1 MSLEPP
7 LKLLLE
13 DFVTPKQL
21 FYIRNHGNIPEIGAD
36 RYRLTVSGMVE
47 SPIELSLEEIRG
59 EFPKESVTATLRC
72 ADNRREDLMEVAEIP
87 GELPWS
93 SGAIGNARWSG
104 VPLGEALRAAGAG
117 KEAQHVAFT
126 GLDKIGEEE
135 RSTSNFGGSV
145 PVEKGASSEIL
156 LAYEM
161 NDEPLSTEHDLPL
174 RVV

>member
-21 FYIRNHGNIPEIGAD
+21 FYIRNHGNIPKIGAD

-87 GELPWS
+87 GELP
-93 SGAIGNARWSG
+93 
-104 VPLGEALRAAGAG
+104 
-117 KEAQHVAFT
+117 
-126 GLDKIGEEE
+126 
-135 RSTSNFGGSV
+135 
-145 PVEKGASSEIL
+145 
-156 LAYEM
+156 
-161 NDEPLSTEHDLPL
+161 
-174 RVV
+174 